1 MRITIAHNRTK
12 QEVKESVDRTF
23 NEMFQGLA
31 GLPLQVLVQ
40 QRSWQGD
47 LLSFALTAKMAAL
60 STPIKGTIEVTD
72 HDVTMNVDLGI
83 LNRLIPEKAASEVIG
98 KRIKGLLK

>member
-40 QRSWQGD
+40 QRTWQGD
-47 LLSFALTAKMAAL
+47 VLNFALTAKMAAL

-72 HDVTMNVDLGI
+72 HDVTMDVDLGI
-83 LNRLIPEKAASEVIG
+83 LNRLIPEKKASEVIG

>member
-1 MRITIAHNRTK
+1 MRITISHNHTK
-12 QEVKESVDRTF
+12 AEVRESVDRTF
-23 NEMFQGLA
+23 NEIFQGLA

-47 LLSFALTAKMAAL
+47 VLNFTLSAKMGPL
-60 STPIKGTIEVTD
+60 NTPIKGTIEVTD
-72 HDVTMNVDLGI
+72 RDLTMDVDWGI

>member
-12 QEVKESVDRTF
+12 QEVKEAVDRTF

-60 STPIKGTIEVTD
+60 SPIKGTIEVTD
-72 HDVTMNVDLGI
+72 RDVTMDVDLGL